1 MPVVLRPEGVKNY
14 IYPASATAGSEEQK
28 YLSFLNSLGGNRE
41 PDSKYIARDPLFS
54 GQTSIQLVT
63 YINPET
69 KEFYDWIEVE
79 VDGDSKML
87 VDGGMFSQLIVREHI
102 GSDLARRV
110 TNPFILKYVPI
121 GDINTRISD
130 LNKEVMGRDNSGLPH
145 RKGQNVFDT
154 GNQNEI
160 YKALLAHEEY
170 AKTFKDSPVIRV
182 RQKYLLENMLATN
195 PNYWL
200 ALDPANWPDNKQ
212 VYWKNSQK
220 QFKTDLRQLWS
231 EGESPF
237 PAGSIYHEL
246 IIAKNP
252 DPFDDDKVLF
262 TQGMI
267 KYEGPARDIKL
278 MMKIVETI
286 NSLDSRLYEHLA
298 TREFFDKYLD
308 KLDDYI
314 ANHSSDEK
322 LQEHFSVYNDNYFPK
337 NIVPGMLKLLLPT
350 YRQEKELNPDA
361 IKKMDKIL
369 LSEIVRG
376 NKDCKWGDL
385 KSSMTD
391 LIKMADSPEAIMR
404 LYNQCVADGL
414 IRGENRKFAFWSS
427 ADRAEHLDDLK
438 QQMYQLAV
446 QSDNPAEFFNENMA
460 TLEPLIQKHHNE
472 GWHARGPKS
481 QRLVAQIQSG
491 ITVEAQK
498 TLLNQAIVTKDTQIQ
513 QRRGT
518 QP

>member
-1 MPVVLRPEGVKNY
+1 MPVVLRPEGVENY
-14 IYPASATAGSEEQK
+14 IYPEFLSHDHEHAR
-28 YLSFLNSLGGNRE
+28 YLSFLNSLGGHRPPE
-41 PDSKYIARDPLFS
+41 PKYIARDPLFS
-54 GQTSIQLVT
+54 GQDSIQLVT

-69 KEFYDWIEVE
+69 TEFYDWIEV
-79 VDGDSKML
+79 DGEML
-87 VDGGMFSQLIVREHI
+87 VDGDKLNQLFRDKNI
-102 GSDLARRV
+102 GADLARRA
-110 TNPFILKYVPI
+110 TNPFILSRLPI
-121 GDINTRISD
+121 SATIQSTLD
-130 LNKEVMGRDNSGLPH
+130 LNKEVMGKVNSGLPH
-145 RKGQNVFDT
+145 GKGQNVFDT
-154 GNQNEI
+154 GNRDEI

-170 AKTFKDSPVIRV
+170 AKTFKDSPVILA

-195 PNYWL
+195 LNYWL
-200 ALDPANWPDNKQ
+200 ALDPKNWPVNKQ
-212 VYWKNSQK
+212 VYWKKSQK

-237 PAGSIYHEL
+237 PAGSIYHKL
-246 IIAKNP
+246 IIAKSP

-262 TQGMI
+262 AQGMI
-267 KYEGPARDIKL
+267 KYEGDARNVEL
-278 MMKIVETI
+278 MAKMVETTEKLRNEI
-286 NSLDSRLYEHLA
+286 YEHIS
-298 TREFFDKYLD
+298 TKDFFDKYLGM
-308 KLDDYI
+308 LDDYI
-314 ANHSSDEK
+314 ANHSSPDQLKALFYIYDE
-322 LQEHFSVYNDNYFPK
+322 SVTPGK
-337 NIVPGMLKLLLPT
+337 IVPGMLKLLLPT

-376 NKDCKWGDL
+376 NKDCKWEDL

-404 LYNQCVADGL
+404 LYNKCVADGL
-414 IRGENRKFAFWSS
+414 IRGQNRKFAFWSS

-491 ITVEAQK
+491 INVDAQK
-498 TLLNQAIVTKDTQIQ
+498 TLLTQAIVTKDTQIQ
-513 QRRGT
+513 QRRGP